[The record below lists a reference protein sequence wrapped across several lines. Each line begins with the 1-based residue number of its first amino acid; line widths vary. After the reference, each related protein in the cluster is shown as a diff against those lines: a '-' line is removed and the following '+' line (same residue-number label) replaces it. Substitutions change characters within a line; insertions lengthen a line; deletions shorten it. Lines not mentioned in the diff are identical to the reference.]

1 MNLYNFCLFVTF
13 FQRNKNKR
21 EVVSK
26 LGPCMYRE
34 EENNIYIYANYSYNC
49 FQSFS
54 AKQHLGRSYSLA
66 RRGQPKGFPKK
77 KKLKL
82 KFYRLFFLFS

>member
-34 EENNIYIYANYSYNC
+34 EEINIYIYIYIYMLITPIIVFNLLVPNNI
-49 FQSFS
+49 
-54 AKQHLGRSYSLA
+54 
-66 RRGQPKGFPKK
+66 
-77 KKLKL
+77 
-82 KFYRLFFLFS
+82 